1 MVIKQGDVY
10 WTDFDDPRGSKAAYQ
25 HPSIVVQNNV
35 FNASN
40 IRTVIV
46 CPLTSNLNHAKFPGN
61 VMLEKKEANL
71 PRASVAL
78 VAQIVAV
85 NKSQLGDYI
94 GTLASKRVR
103 EIIKGNSLVLEPR
116 DLDKIA

>member
-10 WTDFDDPRGSKAAYQ
+10 WTDFDNPSGSEPAYQ
-25 HPSIVVQNNV
+25 HPSIVVQNNI

-61 VMLEKKEANL
+61 VMLGKKEANL
-71 PRASVAL
+71 PKVSVAS
-78 VAQIVAV
+78 VAQIVAID
-85 NKSQLGDYI
+85 KSQLGDYI
-94 GTLASKRVR
+94 GTISPKCLR
-103 EIIKGNSLVLEPR
+103 EIIKGIYLVLEPR
-116 DLDKIA
+116 ELDKIA